1 VTETVGLSPREATGV
16 ATTGVDEVAAPA
28 PKPKASGPRR
38 YLMMAARVLFTAVLI
53 GFLAYTTIDQWSE
66 VRATIRALAW
76 PSIILSG
83 VMVLAGLFA
92 QTLAYR
98 AALHDVG
105 HKVTVRTTSQ
115 IYLIGLLGKYVPG
128 SIWAFVLQM
137 ELGRRAKLQR
147 PRVIVASL
155 VVVGLSTVAALLLGL
170 FGLPVLGDVD
180 PMITVGIAVM
190 VPCALVCSHP
200 KVLTFLINVFL
211 KLVKRP
217 PLTEPFSWSAI
228 GMIVLYSAAG
238 WGFFGVHLWLLANA
252 TAEPGIGGVFRCV
265 GAISLAIT
273 AGIVAFLA
281 PSGIGV
287 RETVIVAALTPYVG
301 SEGAAIGIAFASRL
315 IFTVSELVAATIA
328 ALTGLGEVRA
338 ARAAL
343 KARMSAAGGAAGVEV
358 IPPAEAAEVA
368 LSDGDDVSAPAGTG
382 EAAAG
387 PDDGSR

>member
-1 VTETVGLSPREATGV
+1 MTSV
-16 ATTGVDEVAAPA
+16 ATPGVDEAGTAPA
-28 PKPKASGPRR
+28 PKPKVSGPRR

-53 GFLAYTTIDQWSE
+53 GFLVYTTIDQWSE

-83 VMVLAGLFA
+83 VMVLVGLFA

-105 HKVTVRTTSQ
+105 HNVTVRTTGQ

-155 VVVGLSTVAALLLGL
+155 VLVGLSTVAALLLGL

-180 PMITVGIAVM
+180 PAITVGIAVM
-190 VPCALVCSHP
+190 VPVALVCSHP
-200 KVLTFLINVFL
+200 KVLTLLINVFL
-211 KLVKRP
+211 KLVKRA

-228 GMIVLYSAAG
+228 GMIVLWSAAG
-238 WGFFGVHLWLLANA
+238 WVFFGVHLWLLANA
-252 TAEPGIGGVFRCV
+252 AAAPGIGGVFRCV
-265 GAISLAIT
+265 GAIALAIT

-281 PSGIGV
+281 PSGIGA
-287 RETVIVAALTPYVG
+287 RESVIVAALAPYVPLG
-301 SEGAAIGIAFASRL
+301 TATGIALASRL
-315 IFTVSELVAATIA
+315 IFTVGELVAATIA
-328 ALTGLGEVRA
+328 ALSGLGEVRA
-338 ARAAL
+338 ARAAVRRT
-343 KARMSAAGGAAGVEV
+343 AIERMAAAGGAVV
-358 IPPAEAAEVA
+358 PPTGAAAEGTPV
-368 LSDGDDVSAPAGTG
+368 SDDVGAPAGEPGTV
-382 EAAAG
+382 
-387 PDDGSR
+387 PDSGGR

>member
-1 VTETVGLSPREATGV
+1 MTSV
-16 ATTGVDEVAAPA
+16 ATPGADEISPAPA
-28 PKPKASGPRR
+28 PKSGGPRKV
-38 YLMMAARVLFTAVLI
+38 LMMVARVLFTAVLI
-53 GFLAYTTIDQWSE
+53 GFLVYTTIDQWSE
-66 VRATIRALAW
+66 VRATIAALAW
-76 PSIILSG
+76 PSIVLSG

-105 HKVTVRTTSQ
+105 HKVTVRTTGQ

-155 VVVGLSTVAALLLGL
+155 VLVGLSTVAALLLGL
-170 FGLPVLGDVD
+170 FGLPALEDVD
-180 PMITVGIAVM
+180 PAIRVGIIVM
-190 VPCALVCSHP
+190 VPPALICSHP
-200 KVLTFLINVFL
+200 KVLTYLINLFL

-228 GMIVLYSAAG
+228 GMIVLWSAAG
-238 WGFFGVHLWLLANA
+238 WAFFGVHLWLLANA
-252 TAEPGIGGVFRCV
+252 TAAPGIGGVFRCI
-265 GAISLAIT
+265 GAIALGIT

-301 SEGAAIGIAFASRL
+301 SAGTAIGIAFASRL
-315 IFTVSELVAATIA
+315 IFTVSELVAALVA
-328 ALTGLGEVRA
+328 GLSGIGEVRA
-338 ARAAL
+338 ARAAIRN
-343 KARMSAAGGAAGVEV
+343 KTSAGVE
-358 IPPAEAAEVA
+358 PAP
-368 LSDGDDVSAPAGTG
+368 GDDVSPPAATDGAPRTESGG
-382 EAAAG
+382 H
-387 PDDGSR
+387 

>member
-1 VTETVGLSPREATGV
+1 VTSV
-16 ATTGVDEVAAPA
+16 ATPGVDEVAAAPA
-28 PKPKASGPRR
+28 PKRKPSGPRR

-53 GFLAYTTIDQWSE
+53 GFLTYTTIDQWSE
-66 VRATIRALAW
+66 VRATIASLAW
-76 PSIILSG
+76 PSIVLSG

-105 HKVTVRTTSQ
+105 HRVTVRTTGQ

-155 VVVGLSTVAALLLGL
+155 VLVGLSTVAALLLGL

-190 VPCALVCSHP
+190 VPIALVCSHP

-211 KLVKRP
+211 KVVKRP

-228 GMIVLYSAAG
+228 GMIVLWSAAG
-238 WGFFGVHLWLLANA
+238 WVFFGVHLWLLANA
-252 TAEPGIGGVFRCV
+252 AAAPGIGGVFRCV
-265 GAISLAIT
+265 GAIALAIT

-315 IFTVSELVAATIA
+315 IFTVSELIAATIA

-343 KARMSAAGGAAGVEV
+343 KARMAAAGGAE
-358 IPPAEAAEVA
+358 PALLSGDLA
-368 LSDGDDVSAPAGTG
+368 LPLGDDVSTPAAEAGSPETG
-382 EAAAG
+382 G
-387 PDDGSR
+387 R